1 MKKPLA
7 ILLAVLPLYAQQSTP
22 PPAVLR
28 IVSEDIK
35 EGKAAAHEK
44 TEAAFMQAVAK
55 ANYPSHTLGLAA
67 VTGTS
72 QAWFLEGHATFA
84 SIMHSD
90 DALDTPEFG
99 ALDAADA
106 ELRTASRSMI
116 AVYRADLSFGAD
128 RANLEKMRFFSIETV
143 RVRPGHAD
151 QHVELVKM
159 LIAAEQRMG
168 DAQPVA
174 TYQVVSGAPNGTFL
188 VMEPMASLKSMDEE
202 QQRQQ
207 AFFQAMG
214 DAGVKRYAQAVSEAI
229 ASEESI
235 LFAVSPQM
243 SYVEKDWITAD
254 PQFWTPKPVQ
264 TEKAPAKAPSKPKA
278 KSSSK

>member
-1 MKKPLA
+1 MKNALA
-7 ILLAVLPLYAQQSTP
+7 ILLVVLPLYAQQSSP

-28 IVSEDIK
+28 IVCEDIK
-35 EGKAAAHEK
+35 EGKGAAHEK

-67 VTGTS
+67 ITGTS
-72 QAWFLEGHATFA
+72 QACFLEGHATFA
-84 SIMHSD
+84 SIMHSE
-90 DALDTPEFG
+90 AELDEPEFG

-106 ELRTASRSMI
+106 ELRTGSRTML

-128 RANLEKMRFFSIETV
+128 RVNLEKMRFFSIETV
-143 RVRPGHAD
+143 QVRPGHAD

-168 DAQPVA
+168 DTQPVA

-188 VMEPMASLKSMDEE
+188 VMEPMASLKSMDEG

-207 AFFQAMG
+207 ALFQAIG

-243 SYVEKDWITAD
+243 SYVQKEWITAD
-254 PQFWTPKPVQ
+254 PQFWTPKPA
-264 TEKAPAKAPSKPKA
+264 EPAKPPAKTPSKPKA